1 MTDNSTRPPPP
12 KVDAGRL
19 WSGGAATALVAAL
32 IAVAGIVIARGVFDI
47 PVLAPE
53 GDGAWGNANTWWYAA
68 AAAFVA
74 LLATALV
81 HGLIVSTPQPLR
93 FFSWVMGL
101 ATVIAAVA
109 PFVPEADLDAK
120 IATAII
126 NAVLGIAI
134 TTLVS
139 SVARSAVRA
148 ARHRRGTPPG
158 GAPPHVP

>member
-1 MTDNSTRPPPP
+1 MTYDSSTTPPRPAI
-12 KVDAGRL
+12 DTGRL

-32 IAVAGIVIARGVFDI
+32 VAAAGILIARGVFDI

-68 AAAFVA
+68 AAAFAA

-93 FFSWVMGL
+93 FFSWVIGL
-101 ATVIAAVA
+101 ATVIATVA
-109 PFVPEADLDAK
+109 PFVPDAELDAK
-120 IATAII
+120 VATAII

-134 TTLVS
+134 GTLVS
-139 SVARSAVRA
+139 SVARSAMRAVR
-148 ARHRRGTPPG
+148 RRDGTPPQR
-158 GAPPHVP
+158 P